1 MRALTLGITAALC
14 CIVAF
19 AAAGTAIGVSLEDS
33 SARSRSLPP
42 WVDTVV
48 LAAGAVS
55 ALCAAA
61 AICCQAARCC
71 EQPKAGSCKTLTAAA
86 VLSTIGLL
94 AQAAMLTCVTVYWRY
109 LAYRTYY
116 QGYGGNSDRAF
127 HVRRRINY
135 FDYYSRWT
143 AEEQALYSFGCVA
156 GCLAW
161 SAALLATACDLWA
174 SWRQAEQQGDIPLT
188 AALLSGDHL
197 LPVTCAPNCGSSSS
211 VGLSALLAWPQD
223 EVSPRSRRK
232 AGDSTD
238 SLGALLLPALLRM
251 RPT

>member
-1 MRALTLGITAALC
+1 MHLLGLHNGSHTCTCPVVTQPPLHIALHSC
-14 CIVAF
+14 
-19 AAAGTAIGVSLEDS
+19 SLACPS
-33 SARSRSLPP
+33 SPP
-42 WVDTVV
+42 SHPP
-48 LAAGAVS
+48 A
-55 ALCAAA
+55 
-61 AICCQAARCC
+61 
-71 EQPKAGSCKTLTAAA
+71 
-86 VLSTIGLL
+86 
-94 AQAAMLTCVTVYWRY
+94 
-109 LAYRTYY
+109 
-116 QGYGGNSDRAF
+116 
-127 HVRRRINY
+127 VRRRINY

-161 SAALLATACDLWA
+161 SAALLATACDLWP

-211 VGLSALLAWPQD
+211 VGLSALLAWPQE

>member
-1 MRALTLGITAALC
+1 MAALC
-14 CIVAF
+14 CVVAF

-71 EQPKAGSCKTLTAAA
+71 CRPSKTCSNGEQAAVSKTLTAAA
-86 VLSTIGLL
+86 VLSAIGLL
-94 AQAAMLTCVTVYWRY
+94 AQATMLTCVTVYWRY
-109 LAYRTYY
+109 LSYRTYY

-135 FDYYSRWT
+135 FEYYSRWS

-161 SAALLATACDLWA
+161 SAALLATLCDLWA
-174 SWRQAEQQGDIPLT
+174 SWQRAQQQQGDIPLT

-197 LPVTCAPNCGSSSS
+197 LPLTRAPSASGCSTS
-211 VGLSALLAWPQD
+211 VAISALLAWPQ
-223 EVSPRSRRK
+223 EEASPRSRRS
-232 AGDSTD
+232 AGSTD
-238 SLGALLLPALLRM
+238 NLGALLLRV